1 MEIGRREAVGVRRTD
16 AVAALRPERRALV
29 TRASFF

>member
-16 AVAALRPERRALV
+16 AVAALCPARRVLV
-29 TRASFF
+29 TRAAFF